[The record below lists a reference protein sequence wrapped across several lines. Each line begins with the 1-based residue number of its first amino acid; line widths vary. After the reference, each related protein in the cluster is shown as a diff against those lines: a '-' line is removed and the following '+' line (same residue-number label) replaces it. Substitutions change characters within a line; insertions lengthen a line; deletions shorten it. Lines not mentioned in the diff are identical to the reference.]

1 MGNKVSKKLE
11 KHKEKKADKKHKH
24 EASSPSVD
32 KQYLLT
38 TKQMAEF
45 VARGFLRFD
54 ELVPDEI
61 NQAVMAEFDAG
72 TTKAAPA
79 GTPLSECYPEP
90 SAVGK
95 MLRMPELQGIIH
107 SLVGPDPAFDHHAIH
122 VRQPNEGKAQGMH
135 GDSIIDTRLHFDI
148 QIMYFPH
155 DVPLEMGGTL
165 VVPGSQYRRIN
176 EMDIARYQNF
186 KGQIPMVCKAG
197 SILVLHH
204 GIWHCGRQNQ
214 TDQKRYMFK
223 VRLNPRV
230 RQYRLWNTDDL
241 VEQTGTHKAIFTR
254 DTNAVEDVQ
263 TILSRQEPWFEG
275 AAGRLEI
282 VNRINQ
288 WRFLTGDKNF
298 DVHYWLTRL
307 ENMPENRLEAA

>member
-1 MGNKVSKKLE
+1 MG
-11 KHKEKKADKKHKH
+11 KKADKKDEKKA
-24 EASSPSVD
+24 EKKAEKKLAKKAAVPTVD
-32 KQYLLT
+32 QQYLLN

-54 ELVPDEI
+54 ELVPEAI
-61 NQAVMAEFDAG
+61 NQDAMAEFDAG
-72 TTKAAPA
+72 TTKSAPA
-79 GTPLSECYPEP
+79 GTPLSQCYPPE
-90 SAVGK
+90 SAVGR
-95 MLRMPELQGIIH
+95 LLALPQIQGIIH
-107 SLVGPDPAFDHHAIH
+107 SLVGPDPAFDHQAIH

-148 QIMYFPH
+148 QLMYFPH

-197 SILVLHH
+197 TILVLHH

-223 VRLNPRV
+223 VRLNPVV
-230 RQYRLWNTDDL
+230 RQYRLWNTSDL
-241 VEQTGTHKAIFTR
+241 EEMTGSTKTIFTR
-254 DTNAVEDVQ
+254 ETNAVEDVQ
-263 TILSRQEPWFEG
+263 TILSRQEPWFE
-275 AAGRLEI
+275 AAGGRLEI
-282 VNRINQ
+282 INRIKQ
-288 WRFLTGDKNF
+288 WRFLTGDENF

-307 ENMPENRLEAA
+307 ENMPENRLQAA